1 MEYRPE
7 MSMNA
12 RYNHVS
18 EKPDYNKQRKG
29 DSLSSERIQS
39 GLQPLVVQLL
49 CLGLFSVR

>member
-18 EKPDYNKQRKG
+18 EKPEYYV
-29 DSLSSERIQS
+29 LSD
-39 GLQPLVVQLL
+39 GA
-49 CLGLFSVR
+49 